1 MRSSFPVGA
10 LVIALAL
17 LPARSAQAQADQQV
31 NQLLQQAEQAF
42 DQYLDIGS
50 AQTYV
55 DQAVGLVR
63 QYGVTGNTAALAY
76 AMRGVIHI
84 WMGEESDAIEMFK
97 SALTNN
103 PNVSVPANWGGPD
116 IDAAIEKARRQL
128 PTVTPVACPVGTVL
142 QPNGTCAVP
151 APTCP
156 AGTVLQPNGTCAV
169 PQPTCPAGTV
179 LQPNG
184 TCAVPQPTCPAGMT
198 LQPNGTCGY
207 PTVTCPAGTVL
218 QPNGTCAAPY
228 VPPTTCPAGMVL
240 QPNGTCA
247 PAAPTVP
254 MTRHTPVT
262 EQLWNHPV
270 PIYIEVNPSLTVGA
284 VLLFFKT
291 PSDYDFQRMSMNR
304 SGPGFYGEIPCTLLQ
319 PNAYDYYIMVLDPG
333 GAVLAQ
339 EGSRERPFHISMLQV
354 LSPGALYPTRPDG
367 STATMCVET
376 ECVPGLN
383 CAADLACRSCGSDV
397 ECESGEVCIVGCCG
411 TLAEGD
417 GDGDGP
423 STPGEQVGFFFTLDA
438 GVGFGLANGTAKEP
452 KWYTDIAAPD
462 RGLLYGPDDT
472 YLPDFDGDGLP
483 DVGHAGRQSVPIA
496 TGFALSGGVV
506 RIGMGYF
513 IIPELSISANFRL
526 SFPFGEDFPWLVEG
540 RLHYW
545 FLSGPD
551 HLFGA
556 FAGGGAGLMTH
567 AIAKV
572 TFTQDS
578 GTGQCPATGCDPSQ
592 KVYEPYYKVS
602 GLGAI
607 AFGATYMYMIHE
619 MFGIG
624 GELGMDV
631 MIPEFAFNFDLS
643 LHLMLEF

>member
-1 MRSSFPVGA
+1 MLKAFPVGA
-10 LVIALAL
+10 LVIAFAL
-17 LPARSAQAQADQQV
+17 LPARSAHAQADQQV
-31 NQLLQQAEQAF
+31 NALLQQAEQAF

-55 DQAVGLVR
+55 DQAVALVR

-84 WMGEESDAIEMFK
+84 WMGEEPEAIEMFK

-103 PNVSVPANWGGPD
+103 PGVSVPANWGGPD

-128 PTVTPVACPVGTVL
+128 PAVAPVTCPVGTVL
-142 QPNGTCAVP
+142 QPNGTCAAQVI
-151 APTCP
+151 TCP

-169 PQPTCPAGTV
+169 PTPTCPIGTV

-184 TCAVPQPTCPAGMT
+184 TCAAMPPTCPAGMT

-207 PTVTCPAGTVL
+207 PTVTCPTGTVL

-228 VPPTTCPAGMVL
+228 VAPTTCPAGMVL
-240 QPNGTCA
+240 QPNGTCG

-304 SGPGFYGEIPCTLLQ
+304 SGPGYYGEMPCTLLQ

-367 STATMCVET
+367 TTAAECEET

-383 CAADLACRSCGSDV
+383 CAQDLACRSCGSDI

-417 GDGDGP
+417 GDGGGP
-423 STPGEQVGFFFTLDA
+423 STPGGQIGLFFTLDA
-438 GVGFGLANGTAKEP
+438 GVGFGLANGTAREP
-452 KWYTDIAAPD
+452 KWYDALGSGATN
-462 RGLLYGPDDT
+462 YGPDDP
-472 YLPDFDGDGLP
+472 YNAFDI
-483 DVGHAGRQSVPIA
+483 GHDGRQTVPIA
-496 TGFALSGGVV
+496 TGFALSGGIV

-526 SFPFGEDFPWLVEG
+526 SFPFGDDFPWLVEG

-556 FAGGGAGLMTH
+556 FVGGGAGLMTH

-572 TFTQDS
+572 TFTQNSDL
-578 GTGQCPATGCDPSQ
+578 CPDTDLPPDGRPGPCVPAQ
-592 KVYEPYYKVS
+592 QVYEPYYKVS

-607 AFGATYMYMIHE
+607 AFGATYMYMVHE

-631 MIPEFAFNFDLS
+631 MVPEFAFNFDLS